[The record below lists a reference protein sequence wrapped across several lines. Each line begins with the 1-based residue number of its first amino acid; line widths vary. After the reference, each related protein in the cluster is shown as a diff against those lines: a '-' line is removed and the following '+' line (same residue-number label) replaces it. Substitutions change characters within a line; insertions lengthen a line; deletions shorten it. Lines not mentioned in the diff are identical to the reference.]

1 MREDAKPTFRR
12 TRRTAAA
19 VGAATLLTFLATDPG
34 SAAPSAPAQDG
45 GFNAGTG
52 TAIALGYKV
61 NPTQGNLSF
70 GITAGE
76 SVAGHQNTAAT
87 GQARAIN
94 LGVIGVTL
102 GGEGCDGGDPTL
114 PAEQQPQPVVVTSGE
129 EGAEEGKSEKEAEVI
144 TKKARATMDPFAEA
158 VTEIAPLGDP
168 QAVYISGGRTVS
180 HSGLVAEGVREA
192 MARTE
197 IAEISIAGTI
207 KLKGLTWEA
216 IHRSGGEDLAQ
227 GAFTIEGL
235 EIAGQTLP
243 IPNDAF
249 EQLSAINA
257 GLEPL
262 GVRITPPTTRVEQ
275 GIVFV
280 DPLKIEI
287 VPSPTRDA
295 LTQPLLAGI
304 QEPREALVDA
314 IMEMDCGNSTYV
326 TVADLA
332 LGSITGAGSLGLE
345 LGGVQATTAEITA
358 FQFAPFPAMPE
369 LPLAPSVGAPALSG
383 STPSLSGGSSAP
395 APAPAPAAPAASSGS
410 AGEATEEIAADPIAD
425 LTGER
430 GGLMALVA
438 GGGLAALLASAE
450 ADRRKMRHALRE
462 IPLEA

>member
-19 VGAATLLTFLATDPG
+19 VGAASLLTFLATDPG
-34 SAAPSAPAQDG
+34 SAAPAAPAQDG
-45 GFNAGTG
+45 AFNAGTG

-102 GGEGCDGGDPTL
+102 AGEGCDGGDATL
-114 PAEQQPQPVVVTSGE
+114 PEEQQPQPVIVSSSD
-129 EGAEEGKSEKEAEVI
+129 EGAAEGRSEKEAEVI
-144 TKKARATMDPFAEA
+144 TKKARATADPYAEA
-158 VTEIAPLGDP
+158 ITEIAPLGEP
-168 QAVYISGGRTVS
+168 GAVYITGGRTVS
-180 HSGLVAEGVREA
+180 HSGVVAEGVREA

-197 IAEISIAGTI
+197 IAEISIAGAI
-207 KLKGLTWEA
+207 KLKGLTWQA
-216 IHRSGGEDLAQ
+216 VHRSGAEELAE
-227 GAFTIEGL
+227 GTFTIEGL
-235 EIAGQTLP
+235 EVAGETLP
-243 IPNDAF
+243 LPNDAF

-257 GLEPL
+257 LLEPL
-262 GVRITPPTTRVEQ
+262 GLRITPPGTRVEQ

-287 VPSPTRDA
+287 VASPTRDA
-295 LTQPLLAGI
+295 LTQPLLGGI

-314 IMEMDCGNSTYV
+314 LTELDCGNSTYV

-358 FQFAPFPAMPE
+358 FQFPSLPPLPE
-369 LPLAPSVGAPALSG
+369 LPPTPSLGGGTPSLGG
-383 STPSLSGGSSAP
+383 STPAFESTTP
-395 APAPAPAAPAASSGS
+395 PAPAAGS
-410 AGEATEEIAADPIAD
+410 AGEPATSDPVSEEVAADPIVD
-425 LTGER
+425 LSGER

-450 ADRRKMRHALRE
+450 A
-462 IPLEA
+462 